1 MSENYIYSR
10 PYGEAAFK
18 LAVEDNNVEN
28 WSTKLDRL
36 STIVSDSQTIA
47 VLSDPKINNA
57 MALKFLSNFLDDTDN
72 KNFLSFMSLLIE
84 TKRIIY
90 IREISE
96 IFESLKFKHNNVRV
110 VEVESA
116 HEVSSDQLDSLISLL
131 KNKYQSEV
139 KVKVSVNKALM
150 AGLKIKSNN
159 EVIDLTIKNRLDQME
174 QQLII

>member
-1 MSENYIYSR
+1 LSENYIYSR

-18 LAVEDNNVEN
+18 LAVEDNNVES
-28 WSTKLDRL
+28 WSTKLDGL
-36 STIVSDSQTIA
+36 SAIVSDSQTIA

-57 MALKFLSNFLDDTDN
+57 MALKFLLNFLDDTNN

-90 IREISE
+90 MQEISE
-96 IFESLKFKHNNVRV
+96 IFESLKFKHNSVRV

>member
-18 LAVEDNNVEN
+18 LAVEDNNVES
-28 WSTKLDRL
+28 WSTKLDSL

-47 VLSDPKINNA
+47 VLSDPKIDNE

-90 IREISE
+90 MQEISE

-116 HEVSSDQLDSLISLL
+116 CEVSSDQLDSLISLL

-139 KVKVSVNKALM
+139 KIKVSVNKALM

>member
-28 WSTKLDRL
+28 WSTKLDSL
-36 STIVSDSQTIA
+36 SIIVSDSQTIA
-47 VLSDPKINNA
+47 VLSDPKIGNTV
-57 MALKFLSNFLDDTDN
+57 ALKFLSNFLDDTDN

-84 TKRIIY
+84 SKRIIY
-90 IREISE
+90 MQEISE

>member
-18 LAVEDNNVEN
+18 LAVEDKSIEN
-28 WSTKLDRL
+28 WSIQLAGL

-47 VLSDPKINNA
+47 ILSDPKIDNA
-57 MALKFLSNFLDDTDN
+57 MSLKFLSSFLDDVSN
-72 KNFLSFMSLLIE
+72 KNFLSFLSLLIE

-90 IREISE
+90 MQEIAE
-96 IFESLKFKHNNVRV
+96 IFESLKFKHNNIRV

-116 HEVSSDQLDSLISLL
+116 HEVSADQLDSLTSLL

-139 KVKVSVNKALM
+139 KVKVSINKALM

>member
-18 LAVEDNNVEN
+18 LAVEDKSIEN
-28 WSTKLDRL
+28 WSIQLAGL

-47 VLSDPKINNA
+47 ILSDPKIDNA
-57 MALKFLSNFLDDTDN
+57 TALKFLSSFLDDVSN
-72 KNFLSFMSLLIE
+72 KNFLSFLSLLVE

-90 IREISE
+90 MQEITE
-96 IFESLKFKHNNVRV
+96 IFESLKFKHNNIRV
-110 VEVESA
+110 IEVELA
-116 HEVSSDQLDSLISLL
+116 HEVSADQLDSLTSLL
-131 KNKYQSEV
+131 KDKYQSEV
-139 KVKVSVNKALM
+139 KVKVSVNKELM

-159 EVIDLTIKNRLDQME
+159 EVIDLTIKNRLNQME

>member
-18 LAVEDNNVEN
+18 LAVEDKSIEN
-28 WSTKLDRL
+28 WSVQLARL
-36 STIVSDSQTIA
+36 STIVADSQTID
-47 VLSDPKINNA
+47 VLSDPKIDDA
-57 MALKFLSNFLDDTDN
+57 TSLKFLLSFLDDVSN
-72 KNFLSFMSLLIE
+72 KNFLSFLSLLIE

-90 IREISE
+90 MQEISE
-96 IFESLKFKHNNVRV
+96 IFESLKFKYNNIRV

-116 HEVSSDQLDSLISLL
+116 HEVSADQLDSLTSLL
-131 KNKYQSEV
+131 KDKYQSEV
-139 KVKVSVNKALM
+139 KVKLSVNKTLM

-159 EVIDLTIKNRLDQME
+159 EVIDLTIKNRLDQMK

>member
-18 LAVEDNNVEN
+18 LAVEDKSIED
-28 WSTKLDRL
+28 WSAQLAMLT
-36 STIVSDSQTIA
+36 SIVSDSQTIA
-47 VLSDPKINNA
+47 VLSDPKIDNETV
-57 MALKFLSNFLDDTDN
+57 LKFLSSFLDDASN
-72 KNFLSFMSLLIE
+72 KNFFSFLSLLVE

-90 IREISE
+90 VQEISE
-96 IFESLKFKHNNVRV
+96 IFESLKFKHNNIRV

-116 HEVSSDQLDSLISLL
+116 HEVSSDQLDSLTSLL

-159 EVIDLTIKNRLDQME
+159 EVIDLTIKSRLDQME

>member
-1 MSENYIYSR
+1 M
-10 PYGEAAFK
+10 
-18 LAVEDNNVEN
+18 
-28 WSTKLDRL
+28 
-36 STIVSDSQTIA
+36 Q
-47 VLSDPKINNA
+47 
-57 MALKFLSNFLDDTDN
+57 
-72 KNFLSFMSLLIE
+72 
-84 TKRIIY
+84 
-90 IREISE
+90 EISE

-139 KVKVSVNKALM
+139 NVKVSVNKALM

>member
-18 LAVEDNNVEN
+18 LAVEDKSIEN
-28 WSTKLDRL
+28 WSIQLAGL

-47 VLSDPKINNA
+47 ILSDPKIDNA
-57 MALKFLSNFLDDTDN
+57 MSLKFLSSFLDDVSN
-72 KNFLSFMSLLIE
+72 KNFLSFLSLLVE

-90 IREISE
+90 MQEIAE

-116 HEVSSDQLDSLISLL
+116 HEVSADQLDSLTSLL
-131 KNKYQSEV
+131 KDKYQSEV
-139 KVKVSVNKALM
+139 KVKVSINKGLM

-159 EVIDLTIKNRLDQME
+159 EVIDLTIKNRLNQME

>member
-18 LAVEDNNVEN
+18 LAVEDNNVES
-28 WSTKLDRL
+28 WSTQLDSL

-47 VLSDPKINNA
+47 VLSDPKIDNA

-90 IREISE
+90 MQEISE

-139 KVKVSVNKALM
+139 KIKVSVNKALM

>member
-18 LAVEDNNVEN
+18 LAVEDKSIEN
-28 WSTKLDRL
+28 WSIHLAEL

-47 VLSDPKINNA
+47 ILSDPKIDNA
-57 MALKFLSNFLDDTDN
+57 MSLKFLSSFLDDVSN
-72 KNFLSFMSLLIE
+72 KNFLSFLSLLVE

-90 IREISE
+90 MQEIAE
-96 IFESLKFKHNNVRV
+96 IFESLKFKHNNIRV

-116 HEVSSDQLDSLISLL
+116 HEVSADQLDSLISLL
-131 KNKYQSEV
+131 KDKYQSEV
-139 KVKVSVNKALM
+139 KVKVSINKALM

-159 EVIDLTIKNRLDQME
+159 EVIDLTIKSRLDQME

>member
-18 LAVEDNNVEN
+18 LAVEDNNVES
-28 WSTKLDRL
+28 WSTQLDSL

-47 VLSDPKINNA
+47 VLSDPKIDNA

-90 IREISE
+90 MQEISE

-116 HEVSSDQLDSLISLL
+116 CEVSSDQLDSLISLL

-139 KVKVSVNKALM
+139 KIKVSVNKALM

>member
-1 MSENYIYSR
+1 MSESYIYSR

-18 LAVEDNNVEN
+18 LAVEDKSIEN
-28 WSTKLDRL
+28 WSIQLAGL

-47 VLSDPKINNA
+47 ILSDPKIDNA
-57 MALKFLSNFLDDTDN
+57 MSLKFLSSFLDDVSN
-72 KNFLSFMSLLIE
+72 KNFLSFLSLLIE

-90 IREISE
+90 MQEIAE
-96 IFESLKFKHNNVRV
+96 IFESLKFKHNNIRV

-116 HEVSSDQLDSLISLL
+116 HEVSADQLDSLTSLL

-139 KVKVSVNKALM
+139 KVKVSINRALM

-159 EVIDLTIKNRLDQME
+159 EVIDLTIKSRLDQME

>member
-18 LAVEDNNVEN
+18 LAVEDKSIEN
-28 WSTKLDRL
+28 WSIQLAGL

-47 VLSDPKINNA
+47 ILSDPKIDNA
-57 MALKFLSNFLDDTDN
+57 MSLKFLSSFLDDFSN
-72 KNFLSFMSLLIE
+72 KNFLSFLSLLVE

-90 IREISE
+90 MQEITE
-96 IFESLKFKHNNVRV
+96 IFESLKFKHNNIRV
-110 VEVESA
+110 IEVESA
-116 HEVSSDQLDSLISLL
+116 HEVSADQLDSLTSLL
-131 KNKYQSEV
+131 KDKYQSEV
-139 KVKVSVNKALM
+139 KVKVSVNKELM

>member
-18 LAVEDNNVEN
+18 LAVEDKSIEN
-28 WSTKLDRL
+28 WSIHLAEL

-47 VLSDPKINNA
+47 ILSDPKIDNA
-57 MALKFLSNFLDDTDN
+57 MSLKFLSSFLDDVSN
-72 KNFLSFMSLLIE
+72 KNFLSFLSLLVE

-90 IREISE
+90 MQEIAE
-96 IFESLKFKHNNVRV
+96 IFESLKFKHNNIRV

-116 HEVSSDQLDSLISLL
+116 HEVSADQLDSLTSLL
-131 KNKYQSEV
+131 KDKYQSEV
-139 KVKVSVNKALM
+139 KVKVSINKALM

-159 EVIDLTIKNRLDQME
+159 EVIDLTIKSRLDQME

>member
-18 LAVEDNNVEN
+18 LAVEDNNVES

-116 HEVSSDQLDSLISLL
+116 CEVSSDQLDSLISLL

-139 KVKVSVNKALM
+139 KIKVSVNKALM

>member
-18 LAVEDNNVEN
+18 LAVEDKSIEN
-28 WSTKLDRL
+28 WSVQLVRL
-36 STIVSDSQTIA
+36 STIVADSQTID
-47 VLSDPKINNA
+47 VLSDPKIDNA
-57 MALKFLSNFLDDTDN
+57 TSLKFLSSFLDDASN
-72 KNFLSFMSLLIE
+72 KNFFSFLSLLIE

-90 IREISE
+90 MQEISE
-96 IFESLKFKHNNVRV
+96 IFESLKFKYNNIRV

-116 HEVSSDQLDSLISLL
+116 HEVSADQLDSLTSLL
-131 KNKYQSEV
+131 KDKYQSEV
-139 KVKVSVNKALM
+139 KVKLSVNKALM

-159 EVIDLTIKNRLDQME
+159 EVIDLTIKNRLDQMK

>member
-18 LAVEDNNVEN
+18 LAVEDKSIEN
-28 WSTKLDRL
+28 WSVQLTRL
-36 STIVSDSQTIA
+36 STIVADSQTIDL
-47 VLSDPKINNA
+47 LSDPKIDNA
-57 MALKFLSNFLDDTDN
+57 TSLKFLSSFLGDASN
-72 KNFLSFMSLLIE
+72 KNFLSFLSLLIE

-90 IREISE
+90 MQEISE
-96 IFESLKFKHNNVRV
+96 IFESLKFKYNNIRV

-116 HEVSSDQLDSLISLL
+116 HEVSADQLDSLTSLL
-131 KNKYQSEV
+131 KDKYQSEV
-139 KVKVSVNKALM
+139 KVKLSVNKALM

-159 EVIDLTIKNRLDQME
+159 EVIDLTIKNRLDQMK

>member
-18 LAVEDNNVEN
+18 LAVEDNNVES

>member
-18 LAVEDNNVEN
+18 LAVEDNNVES
-28 WSTKLDRL
+28 WSTKLDGL
-36 STIVSDSQTIA
+36 SAIVSDSQTIA

-57 MALKFLSNFLDDTDN
+57 MALKFLLNFLDDTNN

-90 IREISE
+90 MQEISE
-96 IFESLKFKHNNVRV
+96 IFESLKFKHNSVRV

>member
-18 LAVEDNNVEN
+18 LAVEDKSIEN
-28 WSTKLDRL
+28 WSTLLSGL
-36 STIVSDSQTIA
+36 STIVSDPQTI
-47 VLSDPKINNA
+47 VILSDPKIDNA
-57 MALKFLSNFLDDTDN
+57 MSLKFLSSFLDDVSN
-72 KNFLSFMSLLIE
+72 KNFLSFLSLLIE

-90 IREISE
+90 MQEIAE
-96 IFESLKFKHNNVRV
+96 IFESLKFKHNNIRV

-116 HEVSSDQLDSLISLL
+116 HEVSSDQLDSLTSLL

-159 EVIDLTIKNRLDQME
+159 EVIDLTIKSRLDQME

>member
-18 LAVEDNNVEN
+18 LAVEDKSIEN
-28 WSTKLDRL
+28 WSVQLARL
-36 STIVSDSQTIA
+36 STIVADSQTID
-47 VLSDPKINNA
+47 VLSDPKIDNA
-57 MALKFLSNFLDDTDN
+57 TSLKFLLSFLDDVSN
-72 KNFLSFMSLLIE
+72 KNFLSFLSLLIE

-90 IREISE
+90 MQEISE
-96 IFESLKFKHNNVRV
+96 IFESLKFKYNNIRV

-116 HEVSSDQLDSLISLL
+116 HEVSADQLDSLTSLL
-131 KNKYQSEV
+131 KDKYQSEV
-139 KVKVSVNKALM
+139 KVKLSVNKALM

-159 EVIDLTIKNRLDQME
+159 EVIDLTIKNRLDQMK

>member
-1 MSENYIYSR
+1 LSENYIYSR

-28 WSTKLDRL
+28 WSTKLDSL

-47 VLSDPKINNA
+47 VLSDPKIDNTV
-57 MALKFLSNFLDDTDN
+57 ALKFLSNFLDDTDN

-90 IREISE
+90 MQEISE

>member
-18 LAVEDNNVEN
+18 LAVEDKSIEN
-28 WSTKLDRL
+28 WSVQLAKL
-36 STIVSDSQTIA
+36 STIVADSQTID
-47 VLSDPKINNA
+47 VLSDPKIDNA
-57 MALKFLSNFLDDTDN
+57 TSLKFLLSFLDDVSN
-72 KNFLSFMSLLIE
+72 KNFLSFLSLLIE

-90 IREISE
+90 MQEISE
-96 IFESLKFKHNNVRV
+96 IFESLKFKYNNIRV

-116 HEVSSDQLDSLISLL
+116 HEVSADQLDSLTSLL
-131 KNKYQSEV
+131 KDKYQSEV
-139 KVKVSVNKALM
+139 KVKLSVNKALM

-159 EVIDLTIKNRLDQME
+159 EVIDLTIKNRLDQMK

>member
-18 LAVEDNNVEN
+18 LAVEDNNVES

-57 MALKFLSNFLDDTDN
+57 MALKFLLNFLDDTNN

-139 KVKVSVNKALM
+139 NVKVSVNKALM

-159 EVIDLTIKNRLDQME
+159 EVIDLTIKSRLDQME

>member
-18 LAVEDNNVEN
+18 LAVEDKSIEN
-28 WSTKLDRL
+28 WSVQLTRL
-36 STIVSDSQTIA
+36 SAIVADSQTID
-47 VLSDPKINNA
+47 VLSDPKIDNA
-57 MALKFLSNFLDDTDN
+57 TSLKFLSSFLDDVSN
-72 KNFLSFMSLLIE
+72 KNFLSFLSLLIE

-90 IREISE
+90 MQEISE
-96 IFESLKFKHNNVRV
+96 IFESLKFKYNNIRV

-116 HEVSSDQLDSLISLL
+116 HEVSADQLDSLTSLL
-131 KNKYQSEV
+131 KDKYQSEV
-139 KVKVSVNKALM
+139 EVKLSINKALM

-159 EVIDLTIKNRLDQME
+159 EVIDLTIKNRLDQMK

>member
-18 LAVEDNNVEN
+18 LAVEDKSIEN
-28 WSTKLDRL
+28 WSIQLAGL

-47 VLSDPKINNA
+47 ILSDPKIDNA
-57 MALKFLSNFLDDTDN
+57 MSLKFLSSFLDDVSN
-72 KNFLSFMSLLIE
+72 KNFLSFLSLLIE

-90 IREISE
+90 MQEIAE
-96 IFESLKFKHNNVRV
+96 IFESLKFKHNNIRV

-116 HEVSSDQLDSLISLL
+116 HEVSADQLDSLTSLL

-139 KVKVSVNKALM
+139 KVKVSINKALM

-159 EVIDLTIKNRLDQME
+159 EVIDLTIKSRLDQME

>member
-28 WSTKLDRL
+28 WSTKLDSL